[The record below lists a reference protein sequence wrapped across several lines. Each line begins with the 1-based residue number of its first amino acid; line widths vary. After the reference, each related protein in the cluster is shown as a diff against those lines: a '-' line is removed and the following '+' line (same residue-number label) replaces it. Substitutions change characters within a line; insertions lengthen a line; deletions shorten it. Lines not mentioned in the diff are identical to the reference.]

1 MFMTKKT
8 KIKLLEASLA
18 EVTDLKNELMSANV
32 MLSKE
37 LAEMQCKYPF
47 EIGQTVYDLQLRS
60 SKGRFT
66 KTKASREHSLI
77 NEVVVDK
84 KNYFGLVDR
93 YASNDVFTD
102 KVEAETYLEYVCVE

>member
-1 MFMTKKT
+1 MFITKK
-8 KIKLLEASLA
+8 KRIRELEEEL
-18 EVTDLKNELMSANV
+18 ENMRTTNNELLVNNND
-32 MLSKE
+32 LSDE
-37 LAEMQCKYPF
+37 IIEMKSKFPF
-47 EIGQTVYDLQLRS
+47 DLGQVVYDLQLRS

-66 KTKASREHSLI
+66 KTKASREYSLI

-102 KVEAETYLEYVCVE
+102 KIEAEKYLESVCVE

>member
-1 MFMTKKT
+1 MFITKK
-8 KIKLLEASLA
+8 KRIRELETELEKMRSCYNEML
-18 EVTDLKNELMSANV
+18 VTNNDLSNELVEMK
-32 MLSKE
+32 SKF
-37 LAEMQCKYPF
+37 PF
-47 EIGQTVYDLQLRS
+47 DLGQVVYDLQLRS

-102 KVEAETYLEYVCVE
+102 RIDAEKYLESVCVE